1 MSPSYHRCTALRRLA
16 LRSAPPS
23 ALLCTACHHGC
34 RWCGATHGWCSS
46 APACPRQT
54 GAAAA
59 SPLRRATYYYLLWP
73 HSLYLLYLLSLSRRA
88 TSCPLWAKARSRC
101 YTIAR
106 PARRTTRRAASSSRE
121 TTSSSATRAVIAPQT
136 ASTGWWAAA
145 CAHSCRSSRR
155 SAGGGACAPLMA
167 CGQAPLC
174 ASTRATSCS
183 TRTPRPRAS
192 RWTPTS

>member
-1 MSPSYHRCTALRRLA
+1 MSLCLQVVWRHPRVLQQRTSLPKADWGGRCIATEARHLLLLA
-16 LRSAPPS
+16 M
-23 ALLCTACHHGC
+23 
-34 RWCGATHGWCSS
+34 ATLTC
-46 APACPRQT
+46 
-54 GAAAA
+54 
-59 SPLRRATYYYLLWP
+59 
-73 HSLYLLYLLSLSRRA
+73 LLYLLSLSRRA

-145 CAHSCRSSRR
+145 CAHNCRSSRR

-167 CGQAPLC
+167 CGRAPLC